1 MFPCRTHTSKGA
13 STRGA
18 LRGIWGIYKDEIQ
31 ALSSSTTPTQEKKKS
46 DSDAEK
52 IYIINYKYIKTA
64 NNILILKSMF
74 E

>member
-31 ALSSSTTPTQEKKKS
+31 ALSSSQAPHDHNPSTSRKKKKNKN
-46 DSDAEK
+46 DPDAEK
-52 IYIINYKYIKTA
+52 YIDYK
-64 NNILILKSMF
+64 L
-74 E
+74 